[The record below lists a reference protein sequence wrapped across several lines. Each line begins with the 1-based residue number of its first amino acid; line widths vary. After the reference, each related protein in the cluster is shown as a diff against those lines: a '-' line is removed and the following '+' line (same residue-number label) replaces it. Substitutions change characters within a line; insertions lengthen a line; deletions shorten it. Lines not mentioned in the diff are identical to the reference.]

1 VVTRR
6 VFGVALLLFGSG
18 LTALVY
24 QVAWLRELRL
34 IFGSSTP
41 ATSAVIAIFLGGL
54 GFGSLVL
61 GQRVDAIEKP
71 LLFYGRLELAIAGLA
86 AVSPLL
92 VWLVRLSYIAVGA
105 WLANFVLLERIGTR
119 ATLWSAWRSAGT

>member
-1 VVTRR
+1 M
-6 VFGVALLLFGSG
+6 
-18 LTALVY
+18 
-24 QVAWLRELRL
+24 
-34 IFGSSTP
+34 
-41 ATSAVIAIFLGGL
+41 
-54 GFGSLVL
+54 L

>member
-1 VVTRR
+1 MVTRR